1 MMESKKKVFSLYD
14 IVMIGLMAAV
24 VFVVTMFLS
33 IRIPTPTG
41 TTMIKLANAFVLLC
55 GLLLGPVR
63 GGLAAGI
70 GSMIFD
76 LMTPEYAPEAWITF
90 LRFFLMAWLCGVI
103 AYAGAAA
110 AKKFARNLVACLA
123 GAVFS
128 SLLYMLKGIIEL
140 MIGGSALVP
149 AFVANIPKLMTS
161 PPEYRYR
168 GSCCNGASASAA
180 EGDAFDL
187 VRPPYGRKVNKSV
200 EKRACRVS
208 AGAFLMLCRKSDFV
222 VYCSHLKKSTARRKT
237 VWRIL
242 YRIIYLAG
250 RR

>member
-1 MMESKKKVFSLYD
+1 MMESKKKAFSLYD

-103 AYAGAAA
+103 AYAVLLPQ
-110 AKKFARNLVACLA
+110 RNLRATLWRALQVRCSRRCCTCSRA
-123 GAVFS
+123 
-128 SLLYMLKGIIEL
+128 LL
-140 MIGGSALVP
+140 S
-149 AFVANIPKLMTS
+149 
-161 PPEYRYR
+161 
-168 GSCCNGASASAA
+168 
-180 EGDAFDL
+180 
-187 VRPPYGRKVNKSV
+187 
-200 EKRACRVS
+200 
-208 AGAFLMLCRKSDFV
+208 
-222 VYCSHLKKSTARRKT
+222 
-237 VWRIL
+237 
-242 YRIIYLAG
+242 
-250 RR
+250 

>member
-1 MMESKKKVFSLYD
+1 MMESKKKAFSLYD

-90 LRFFLMAWLCGVI
+90 LRFFLM
-103 AYAGAAA
+103 
-110 AKKFARNLVACLA
+110 
-123 GAVFS
+123 
-128 SLLYMLKGIIEL
+128 
-140 MIGGSALVP
+140 
-149 AFVANIPKLMTS
+149 TS
-161 PPEYRYR
+161 PPNIVIAVVVAMALLPALQKAMNSTSF
-168 GSCCNGASASAA
+168 GHHMA
-180 EGDAFDL
+180 E
-187 VRPPYGRKVNKSV
+187 K
-200 EKRACRVS
+200 
-208 AGAFLMLCRKSDFV
+208 
-222 VYCSHLKKSTARRKT
+222 
-237 VWRIL
+237 
-242 YRIIYLAG
+242 
-250 RR
+250 

>member
-1 MMESKKKVFSLYD
+1 MMESKKKAFSLYD

-110 AKKFARNLVACLA
+110 AKNLRATSWRALQVRCSRRCCTCSR
-123 GAVFS
+123 V
-128 SLLYMLKGIIEL
+128 LL
-140 MIGGSALVP
+140 S
-149 AFVANIPKLMTS
+149 
-161 PPEYRYR
+161 
-168 GSCCNGASASAA
+168 
-180 EGDAFDL
+180 
-187 VRPPYGRKVNKSV
+187 
-200 EKRACRVS
+200 
-208 AGAFLMLCRKSDFV
+208 
-222 VYCSHLKKSTARRKT
+222 
-237 VWRIL
+237 
-242 YRIIYLAG
+242 
-250 RR
+250 

>member
-1 MMESKKKVFSLYD
+1 MPLPLQMPPMRQVLPPMVNST
-14 IVMIGLMAAV
+14 AAV
-24 VFVVTMFLS
+24 LGLVS
-33 IRIPTPTG
+33 
-41 TTMIKLANAFVLLC
+41 VLLC

-110 AKKFARNLVACLA
+110 AKKFARNLAACLA

-161 PPEYRYR
+161 PPNIIIAVVVAMALLPALQKAMNSTSFGRHM
-168 GSCCNGASASAA
+168 A
-180 EGDAFDL
+180 E
-187 VRPPYGRKVNKSV
+187 K
-200 EKRACRVS
+200 
-208 AGAFLMLCRKSDFV
+208 
-222 VYCSHLKKSTARRKT
+222 
-237 VWRIL
+237 
-242 YRIIYLAG
+242 
-250 RR
+250 

>member
-1 MMESKKKVFSLYD
+1 MMESKKKAFSLYD

-140 MIGGSALVP
+140 VP

-161 PPEYRYR
+161 PPNIIIAVVVAMALLPALQKAMHSTSFGRHM
-168 GSCCNGASASAA
+168 A
-180 EGDAFDL
+180 E
-187 VRPPYGRKVNKSV
+187 K
-200 EKRACRVS
+200 
-208 AGAFLMLCRKSDFV
+208 
-222 VYCSHLKKSTARRKT
+222 
-237 VWRIL
+237 
-242 YRIIYLAG
+242 
-250 RR
+250 

>member
-1 MMESKKKVFSLYD
+1 MMESKKKAFSLYD

-90 LRFFLMAWLCGVI
+90 LRFFLMGMAVRRDRLRRCRCRKEVCAQPRGVPCRCGV
-103 AYAGAAA
+103 
-110 AKKFARNLVACLA
+110 LVA
-123 GAVFS
+123 AVHAQG
-128 SLLYMLKGIIEL
+128 Y
-140 MIGGSALVP
+140 
-149 AFVANIPKLMTS
+149 
-161 PPEYRYR
+161 Y
-168 GSCCNGASASAA
+168 
-180 EGDAFDL
+180 
-187 VRPPYGRKVNKSV
+187 
-200 EKRACRVS
+200 
-208 AGAFLMLCRKSDFV
+208 
-222 VYCSHLKKSTARRKT
+222 
-237 VWRIL
+237 
-242 YRIIYLAG
+242 
-250 RR
+250 

>member
-1 MMESKKKVFSLYD
+1 MMESKKKAFSLYD

-149 AFVANIPKLMTS
+149 AFVANIPKLMT
-161 PPEYRYR
+161 
-168 GSCCNGASASAA
+168 
-180 EGDAFDL
+180 
-187 VRPPYGRKVNKSV
+187 
-200 EKRACRVS
+200 
-208 AGAFLMLCRKSDFV
+208 
-222 VYCSHLKKSTARRKT
+222 
-237 VWRIL
+237 
-242 YRIIYLAG
+242 
-250 RR
+250 

>member
-1 MMESKKKVFSLYD
+1 MMESKKKAFSLYG

-76 LMTPEYAPEAWITF
+76 LMTPEYAPEAC
-90 LRFFLMAWLCGVI
+90 FFLMAWLCGVI

-110 AKKFARNLVACLA
+110 AKKFARNLAACLA

-161 PPEYRYR
+161 PPNIVIAVVVAMALLPALQKAMHSTSFGRHM
-168 GSCCNGASASAA
+168 A
-180 EGDAFDL
+180 E
-187 VRPPYGRKVNKSV
+187 K
-200 EKRACRVS
+200 
-208 AGAFLMLCRKSDFV
+208 
-222 VYCSHLKKSTARRKT
+222 
-237 VWRIL
+237 
-242 YRIIYLAG
+242 
-250 RR
+250 

>member
-1 MMESKKKVFSLYD
+1 MMESKKKAFSLYD

-90 LRFFLMAWLCGVI
+90 LRFFLMAWLCG
-103 AYAGAAA
+103 AAA
-110 AKKFARNLVACLA
+110 AKKFARNLVACRA

-161 PPEYRYR
+161 PPNIVIAVVVAMALLPALQKAMHSTSFGRHM
-168 GSCCNGASASAA
+168 A
-180 EGDAFDL
+180 E
-187 VRPPYGRKVNKSV
+187 K
-200 EKRACRVS
+200 
-208 AGAFLMLCRKSDFV
+208 
-222 VYCSHLKKSTARRKT
+222 
-237 VWRIL
+237 
-242 YRIIYLAG
+242 
-250 RR
+250 

>member
-1 MMESKKKVFSLYD
+1 MMESKKKAFSLYD

-123 GAVFS
+123 GADDRRQCA
-128 SLLYMLKGIIEL
+128 
-140 MIGGSALVP
+140 GSGFCGQYSEADDL
-149 AFVANIPKLMTS
+149 AS
-161 PPEYRYR
+161 EYRYR
-168 GSCCNGASASAA
+168 GSCCNGASAGAA
-180 EGDAFDL
+180 EGDEFDL

-208 AGAFLMLCRKSDFV
+208 AGAFLMLCRKPDFV
-222 VYCSHLKKSTARRKT
+222 VYCNHLKKSTARRKT